1 MKKLTLV
8 ISLLAGFAAFAQQD
22 PHYSLFMFNKQAIN
36 PAYVGSRGT
45 VSASMDYRTQWT
57 NLNNGNPETF
67 NVGIHSPI
75 GKGATVPN
83 HAAGLFFYNDNIGV
97 SKANGLAAQ
106 YAYRLRVSEGT
117 MLSFGLEANV
127 LFFNKGYNDI
137 NVPDSDDDA
146 LQGGN
151 NAGTLPNFGAGL
163 YLYNDRYYA
172 GISAPKLLKQANISD
187 DADNFNTEQHYYA
200 MAGYVFPVTEDIKL
214 RANGLLKYVEVNG
227 LESPFT
233 ADLNLSGIYQDRYLL
248 GASYR
253 TDNTL
258 ILMAQVQITKNLNF
272 GYAFDVKTSEYE
284 RNAGGFSHEF
294 FLGFDLGTS
303 SKKITNPRFV
313 SYF

>member
-57 NLNNGNPETF
+57 GIEGNPETF
-67 NVGIHSPI
+67 NVGVHSPI
-75 GKGATVPN
+75 GKGATIPN
-83 HAAGLFFYNDNIGV
+83 HAAGLFFYNDNIGL
-97 SKANGLAAQ
+97 SKRNGLAAQ

-117 MLSFGLEANV
+117 MLSFGLEANI
-127 LFFNKGYNDI
+127 LFLNKGVDKL
-137 NVPDSDDDA
+137 NVPESGDDA
-146 LQGGN
+146 LN
-151 NAGTLPNFGAGL
+151 NGSSNSALPNFGAGL
-163 YLYNDRYYA
+163 YLFNERYYA
-172 GISAPKLLKQANISD
+172 GISAPKLLKQSTISD
-187 DADNFNTEQHYYA
+187 DASLDQEQHYYA

-227 LESPFT
+227 FESPFT

-272 GYAFDVKTSEYE
+272 GYAFDLKTSEYE
-284 RNAGGFSHEF
+284 RATDSFSHEF